1 MLTSETEFT
10 NTIDWFSF
18 TCDSPQ
24 YHEKSTMLCT
34 ELDRGMYGY
43 SGGVKFVDGRLELIN
58 PDRPDMR
65 VHVQYNGSSLLEN
78 HLCGVSAW
86 EIVSIRSS
94 GEKIARI
101 DLAIDIKK
109 GALDIVGLAEMVKAG
124 QLVSQARKSMFISSL
139 DAPGATL
146 YIGSPSSD
154 QRLRIYDKAAEQG
167 MAGIEWTRIELQLRG
182 KRSHIARSML
192 LTNGGFGFIPT
203 LVRSF
208 ADFPQ
213 SAEYAVSVG
222 HSSRAIGAP
231 KRSGSDTRKWLETT
245 VVSSLA
251 KEVVKPGGADFLR
264 DFLARVQ
271 GQIAFESEKIKGRG
285 RPN

>member
-1 MLTSETEFT
+1 MITSETEFS
-10 NTIDWFSF
+10 NTVDWFSF
-18 TCDSPQ
+18 TCDVPK

-43 SGGVKFVDGRLELIN
+43 SGGVRFVDGRLELVN

-65 VHVQYNGSSLLEN
+65 IHVQYSGSSLLEN

-86 EIVSIRSS
+86 DVVNIRSP
-94 GEKIARI
+94 GEKTARI
-101 DLAIDIKK
+101 DLAIDIKN
-109 GALDIVGLAEMVKAG
+109 GTLDIVGLSEMVKAK
-124 QLVSQARKSMFISSL
+124 QCVTQARKSMLISSL
-139 DAPGATL
+139 DAPGVTL

-154 QRLRIYDKAAEQG
+154 QRLRIYDKAAEQNMTG
-167 MAGIEWTRIELQLRG
+167 AEWTRIELQLRG

-192 LTNGGFGFIPT
+192 LASGSLDLIPT

-213 SAEYAVSVG
+213 SADYSLSVG
-222 HSSRAIGAP
+222 NLSRPIGAP
-231 KRSGSDTRKWLETT
+231 KRSGSDTRAWLETT

-251 KEVVKPGGADFLR
+251 KETVKPGGADFLR
-264 DFLARVQ
+264 EFLASLQ
-271 GQIAFESEKIKGRG
+271 GQIAFENEKIKGG
-285 RPN
+285 KPPN